1 MPGEASNVSRCVA
14 VLGATGLVGRTI
26 LRVLEERR
34 YPVTELRPLASDGGG
49 RSVTAFG
56 REWPVTGVNER
67 SFDGVDIALFASA
80 NAISQQWAPIARAA
94 GARVIDNSSAF
105 RYDDHVPLVVPEVN
119 AHALAGD
126 PTLIANP
133 NCSTIA
139 IVVALAPLARAA
151 GLVALEVATYQSVS
165 GAGSDAVA
173 ELERGIRGGLDGPP
187 PRRTDG
193 GPSFAY
199 NVVPQI
205 DRFEH
210 NGYSREEMKV
220 AWETRKILELPDL
233 PVAATAVRVPV
244 RVGHA
249 AHVSAVFER
258 PVSPDEAR
266 RLWSEF
272 PGMKV
277 VDDPARGLFPTPL
290 DADGIDDVLVG
301 RAREHLVHRN
311 GLLFFV
317 CSDNLRKGAATNAVQ
332 IAQALE
338 DQGAGARVGRSR

>member
-1 MPGEASNVSRCVA
+1 MPGEASHVSRCVA
-14 VLGATGLVGRTI
+14 VLGATGLVGRTVV
-26 LRVLEERR
+26 RVLEERR
-34 YPVTELRPLASDGGG
+34 FPVSELRPLASEAGG
-49 RSVTAFG
+49 RTVPAFG
-56 REWPVTGVNER
+56 REWPVAVVSER
-67 SFDGVDIALFASA
+67 SFDGVDIALFACA
-80 NAISQQWAPIARAA
+80 NPISQQWAPVARAA

-105 RYDDHVPLVVPEVN
+105 RYHDDVPLVVPEVN

-151 GLVALEVATYQSVS
+151 GLAQLEVATYQSVS
-165 GAGSDAVA
+165 GGGSEAVD

-187 PRRTDG
+187 PLRTDG
-193 GPSFAY
+193 GPSFAF

-205 DRFEH
+205 DRFEA
-210 NGYSREEMKV
+210 NGYSREEMKI

-233 PVAATAVRVPV
+233 PVAATAARVPV

-258 PVSPDEAR
+258 PLPPDEAR
-266 RLWSEF
+266 TLWAAF
-272 PGMKV
+272 PGVKV
-277 VDDPARGLFPTPL
+277 IDDPSHGRFPTPL
-290 DADGIDDVLVG
+290 EAEGIDEVLVG
-301 RAREHLVHRN
+301 RARASLVHPR
-311 GLLFFV
+311 GLIFF
-317 CSDNLRKGAATNAVQ
+317 CASDNLRKGAATNAVQ

-338 DQGAGARVGRSR
+338 DLGAAARAGRGR